1 MNGFDF
7 RAFWQKYRNLIVGG
21 LFFFLI
27 INFCNRQAPSPRES
41 PRVETETG
49 KKVEA
54 PINGQEGKYLKSYE
68 ELMRQRI
75 AREENRPSPF
85 IITLILL
92 VVGVFV
98 VWQYQNRWKDKWFPG
113 RVYFKAVKLRDKV
126 TGRKLLRLS
135 LANRSKESLTF
146 MPPLIVFKRWGTVRQ
161 FRLKGSNSDDMFPL
175 TLTPGT
181 SHNIV
186 VDLDRFFEKLP
197 ELKNFNRV
205 GGSVSTSAGVEYR
218 SFTAP
223 LWLGF

>member
-7 RAFWQKYRNLIVGG
+7 RTFWRKYRNLILGG

-27 INFCNRQAPSPRES
+27 INFCNRQAPPPPESSPVEMREKADVPLADS
-41 PRVETETG
+41 
-49 KKVEA
+49 
-54 PINGQEGKYLKSYE
+54 NGMTLKSYD
-68 ELMRQRI
+68 ELMRERALQQR
-75 AREENRPSPF
+75 ERPNPL
-85 IITLILL
+85 IVTLILL
-92 VVGVFV
+92 IVGVV
-98 VWQYQNRWKDKWFPG
+98 IVWQYQNRWKDKWFPG
-113 RVYFKAVKLRDKV
+113 KVHFKAVRLRDKI
-126 TGRKLLRLS
+126 TGRRSLRLS

-161 FRLKGSNSDDMFPL
+161 FKLKGSDSDNMFPL

-205 GGSVSTSAGVEYR
+205 GGSVSTSGGVEYR
-218 SFTAP
+218 SFTPP